1 MKKSRHYWRIQF
13 LGNNSK
19 KTDTQNI
26 LRIIIDHKLDF
37 KEKIKDLS
45 NDQMTRKKLNEE
57 TKSSDHNFMSAKPN
71 S

>member
-1 MKKSRHYWRIQF
+1 MKKSRDYWRIQF

-45 NDQMTRKKLNEE
+45 NDQMTRKKLNAL

>member
-1 MKKSRHYWRIQF
+1 MKKSRDYWRIQF
-13 LGNNSK
+13 LGSNSK

-45 NDQMTRKKLNEE
+45 NYKEE
-57 TKSSDHNFMSAKPN
+57 TECSNKIIIS
-71 S
+71 